1 MNEILKLIYRIS
13 INKYYLLYYKCVSFS
28 LIYINQLMPTK
39 LDRVQVL
46 FQKELFKKLKVIA
59 KIERRSLSS
68 MVGSIV
74 EDAINSKKYQSLL
87 SKAKSDDLKSKIDE
101 SKLLIN
107 EILKSKSS
115 NQSDIDENSKLK
127 QIEDILSLISESNK
141 ESLEEPMEE
150 SVGKEFLLV
159 EEALKPDGLVE
170 ELELETNYK
179 INKMNVMLSKINK
192 NKDLNV

>member
-1 MNEILKLIYRIS
+1 
-13 INKYYLLYYKCVSFS
+13 
-28 LIYINQLMPTK
+28 MPTK

-46 FQKELFKKLKVIA
+46 FQKELFKKLKIIA

-87 SKAKSDDLKSKIDE
+87 SKAKSDDLKSKIDQ

-141 ESLEEPMEE
+141 ESLEKQMEE
-150 SVGKEFLLV
+150 SVGEDLLLV
-159 EEALKPDGLVE
+159 EEALKPDGLIE

>member
-1 MNEILKLIYRIS
+1 
-13 INKYYLLYYKCVSFS
+13 
-28 LIYINQLMPTK
+28 MPTK

-46 FQKELFKKLKVIA
+46 FQKELFKKLKIIA

-87 SKAKSDDLKSKIDE
+87 SKAKSDDLKSKIDQ

-141 ESLEEPMEE
+141 ESVEE
-150 SVGKEFLLV
+150 SVGEDLLLV
-159 EEALKPDGLVE
+159 EEALKPDGLIE
-170 ELELETNYK
+170 ELELETDYK

>member
-1 MNEILKLIYRIS
+1 
-13 INKYYLLYYKCVSFS
+13 
-28 LIYINQLMPTK
+28 MPTK

-87 SKAKSDDLKSKIDE
+87 SKAKSDDLKSKIDQ

-141 ESLEEPMEE
+141 ESLEKQMEE
-150 SVGKEFLLV
+150 SVGEDLLLV
-159 EEALKPDGLVE
+159 EEALKPDGLIE

>member
-1 MNEILKLIYRIS
+1 
-13 INKYYLLYYKCVSFS
+13 
-28 LIYINQLMPTK
+28 MPTK

-46 FQKELFKKLKVIA
+46 FQKELFKKLKIIA

-127 QIEDILSLISESNK
+127 QIEDILSLISESNE
-141 ESLEEPMEE
+141 ESLEE
-150 SVGKEFLLV
+150 SVGKDLLLV
-159 EEALKPDGLVE
+159 EEALKPDGIIE
-170 ELELETNYK
+170 EIELETDYK
-179 INKMNVMLSKINK
+179 INKMNVMLSKMYK

>member
-1 MNEILKLIYRIS
+1 
-13 INKYYLLYYKCVSFS
+13 
-28 LIYINQLMPTK
+28 MPTK

-46 FQKELFKKLKVIA
+46 FQKELFKKLKIIA

-127 QIEDILSLISESNK
+127 QIEDILSLISESNE
-141 ESLEEPMEE
+141 ESLEESLEE
-150 SVGKEFLLV
+150 SVGKDLLLV
-159 EEALKPDGLVE
+159 EEALKPDGLIE
-170 ELELETNYK
+170 ELELETDYK

>member
-1 MNEILKLIYRIS
+1 M
-13 INKYYLLYYKCVSFS
+13 LYYKCVSYS
-28 LIYINQLMPTK
+28 VIYINQLMPTK

-127 QIEDILSLISESNK
+127 QIEDILSLISESNE
-141 ESLEEPMEE
+141 ESLEE
-150 SVGKEFLLV
+150 SVGKDLLLV
-159 EEALKPDGLVE
+159 EEALKPDGLIE
-170 ELELETNYK
+170 ELELETDYK
-179 INKMNVMLSKINK
+179 INKMNVMLSKMYK

>member
-1 MNEILKLIYRIS
+1 
-13 INKYYLLYYKCVSFS
+13 
-28 LIYINQLMPTK
+28 MPTK

-46 FQKELFKKLKVIA
+46 FQKELFKKLKIIA

-87 SKAKSDDLKSKIDE
+87 SKARSDDLKSKIEE

-127 QIEDILSLISESNK
+127 QIEDILSLISESNR
-141 ESLEEPMEE
+141 ESLEESIEE
-150 SVGKEFLLV
+150 SVGKDLLLV
-159 EEALKPDGLVE
+159 EEALRPNGLIE
-170 ELELETNYK
+170 ELELETDYK
-179 INKMNVMLSKINK
+179 INKMNVMLSKIYK

>member
-1 MNEILKLIYRIS
+1 
-13 INKYYLLYYKCVSFS
+13 
-28 LIYINQLMPTK
+28 MPTK

-46 FQKELFKKLKVIA
+46 FQKELFKKLKIIA

-107 EILKSKSS
+107 EILKSKST

-141 ESLEEPMEE
+141 ESLEEQMEE
-150 SVGKEFLLV
+150 SVGEDLLLV
-159 EEALKPDGLVE
+159 EEALKPDGFIE
-170 ELELETNYK
+170 ELELETDYK

>member
-1 MNEILKLIYRIS
+1 M
-13 INKYYLLYYKCVSFS
+13 LYYKCVSFS
-28 LIYINQLMPTK
+28 VIYINQLMPTK

-46 FQKELFKKLKVIA
+46 FQKELFKKLKIIA

-87 SKAKSDDLKSKIDE
+87 SKAKSDDLKSKIDQ

-127 QIEDILSLISESNK
+127 QIEDILSLISESNE
-141 ESLEEPMEE
+141 ESLEE
-150 SVGKEFLLV
+150 SVGKDLLLV
-159 EEALKPDGLVE
+159 EEALKPDGLIE
-170 ELELETNYK
+170 ELELETDYK

>member
-1 MNEILKLIYRIS
+1 
-13 INKYYLLYYKCVSFS
+13 
-28 LIYINQLMPTK
+28 MPTK

-87 SKAKSDDLKSKIDE
+87 SKAKSDDLKSKIDQ

-141 ESLEEPMEE
+141 ESLEEQMEE
-150 SVGKEFLLV
+150 SVGEDLLLV
-159 EEALKPDGLVE
+159 EEALKPDGFIE
-170 ELELETNYK
+170 ELELETDYK
-179 INKMNVMLSKINK
+179 INKMNVMLSKMYK

>member
-1 MNEILKLIYRIS
+1 
-13 INKYYLLYYKCVSFS
+13 
-28 LIYINQLMPTK
+28 MPTK

-46 FQKELFKKLKVIA
+46 FQKELFKKLKIIA

-127 QIEDILSLISESNK
+127 QIEDILSLISESHK
-141 ESLEEPMEE
+141 ESLEE
-150 SVGKEFLLV
+150 SVGKDLLLV
-159 EEALKPDGLVE
+159 EEALKPDGLIE
-170 ELELETNYK
+170 ELELETDYK

>member
-1 MNEILKLIYRIS
+1 
-13 INKYYLLYYKCVSFS
+13 
-28 LIYINQLMPTK
+28 MPTK

-46 FQKELFKKLKVIA
+46 FQKELFKKLKIIA

-87 SKAKSDDLKSKIDE
+87 SKAKSDDLKSKIDQ

-141 ESLEEPMEE
+141 ESLEEQMEE
-150 SVGKEFLLV
+150 SVGEDLLLV
-159 EEALKPDGLVE
+159 EEALKPDSLIE
-170 ELELETNYK
+170 ELELETDYK

>member
-1 MNEILKLIYRIS
+1 
-13 INKYYLLYYKCVSFS
+13 
-28 LIYINQLMPTK
+28 MPTK

-46 FQKELFKKLKVIA
+46 FQKELFKKLKIIA

-87 SKAKSDDLKSKIDE
+87 SKAKSDDLKSKIDQ

-141 ESLEEPMEE
+141 ESLEEQMEE
-150 SVGKEFLLV
+150 SVGEDLLLV
-159 EEALKPDGLVE
+159 EEALKPDGLIE
-170 ELELETNYK
+170 ELELETDYK

>member
-1 MNEILKLIYRIS
+1 
-13 INKYYLLYYKCVSFS
+13 
-28 LIYINQLMPTK
+28 MPTK

-46 FQKELFKKLKVIA
+46 FQKELFKKLKIIA

-87 SKAKSDDLKSKIDE
+87 SKAKSDDLKSKIDQ

-141 ESLEEPMEE
+141 ESLEE
-150 SVGKEFLLV
+150 SVGEDLLLV
-159 EEALKPDGLVE
+159 EEALKPDGLIE
-170 ELELETNYK
+170 ELELETDYK

>member
-1 MNEILKLIYRIS
+1 
-13 INKYYLLYYKCVSFS
+13 
-28 LIYINQLMPTK
+28 MPTK

-46 FQKELFKKLKVIA
+46 FQKELFKKLKIIA

-87 SKAKSDDLKSKIDE
+87 SKAKSDDLKSKIDQ

-141 ESLEEPMEE
+141 ESLEEQMEE
-150 SVGKEFLLV
+150 SVGEDLLLV
-159 EEALKPDGLVE
+159 EEALKPDGLIE

>member
-1 MNEILKLIYRIS
+1 
-13 INKYYLLYYKCVSFS
+13 
-28 LIYINQLMPTK
+28 MPTK

-68 MVGSIV
+68 MVGSMV

-101 SKLLIN
+101 SNLLIN

-127 QIEDILSLISESNK
+127 QIKDILSLISESNK
-141 ESLEEPMEE
+141 ESVEE
-150 SVGKEFLLV
+150 SVGKDLLLV
-159 EEALKPDGLVE
+159 EEALKPEGLVE
-170 ELELETNYK
+170 EIEFLTNK
-179 INKMNVMLSKINK
+179 KMSKMNEMLNQINK

>member
-1 MNEILKLIYRIS
+1 
-13 INKYYLLYYKCVSFS
+13 
-28 LIYINQLMPTK
+28 MPTK

-87 SKAKSDDLKSKIDE
+87 SKAKADDIESKIDE
-101 SKLLIN
+101 SKLLIK
-107 EILKSKSS
+107 EILKSKIS

-127 QIEDILSLISESNK
+127 QIEDILSLISEFNK
-141 ESLEEPMEE
+141 ETFVESVEE
-150 SVGKEFLLV
+150 SAGKDLLLV
-159 EEALKPDGLVE
+159 EEALKPDDLIE
-170 ELELETNYK
+170 ELELETDYK

-192 NKDLNV
+192 NKDLKFRSLE

>member
-1 MNEILKLIYRIS
+1 
-13 INKYYLLYYKCVSFS
+13 
-28 LIYINQLMPTK
+28 MPTK

-46 FQKELFKKLKVIA
+46 FQKELFKKLKIIA

-68 MVGSIV
+68 MVGSMA

-87 SKAKSDDLKSKIDE
+87 SKAKAEDLKSKIDQ

-115 NQSDIDENSKLK
+115 NQSDIDANSKLK

-141 ESLEEPMEE
+141 ESLEE
-150 SVGKEFLLV
+150 SVEVSLGDDFLTV
-159 EEALKPDGLVE
+159 EEALKPDGLIE
-170 ELELETNYK
+170 ELELETDYK

>member
-1 MNEILKLIYRIS
+1 
-13 INKYYLLYYKCVSFS
+13 LLYYKCVSFS
-28 LIYINQLMPTK
+28 VIYINQLMPTK

-127 QIEDILSLISESNK
+127 QIEDILSLISESNE

-150 SVGKEFLLV
+150 SVGEDLLLV
-159 EEALKPDGLVE
+159 EEALKPDGLIE
-170 ELELETNYK
+170 ELELETDYK

>member
-1 MNEILKLIYRIS
+1 
-13 INKYYLLYYKCVSFS
+13 
-28 LIYINQLMPTK
+28 MPTK

-46 FQKELFKKLKVIA
+46 FQKELFKKLKIIA

-141 ESLEEPMEE
+141 ESLEESLEE
-150 SVGKEFLLV
+150 SVGKDLLLV
-159 EEALKPDGLVE
+159 EEALKPDGLIE
-170 ELELETNYK
+170 ELELETDYK

>member
-1 MNEILKLIYRIS
+1 
-13 INKYYLLYYKCVSFS
+13 
-28 LIYINQLMPTK
+28 MPTK

-46 FQKELFKKLKVIA
+46 FQKELFKKLKIIA

-68 MVGSIV
+68 MVGSMV

-127 QIEDILSLISESNK
+127 QIEDILSLISESNE
-141 ESLEEPMEE
+141 ESLEESLEE
-150 SVGKEFLLV
+150 SVGKDLLLV
-159 EEALKPDGLVE
+159 EEALKPDGLIE
-170 ELELETNYK
+170 ELELETDYK

>member
-1 MNEILKLIYRIS
+1 
-13 INKYYLLYYKCVSFS
+13 
-28 LIYINQLMPTK
+28 MPTK

-74 EDAINSKKYQSLL
+74 EDAMNSKKYQSLL

-127 QIEDILSLISESNK
+127 QIEDILSLISESHK
-141 ESLEEPMEE
+141 ESLEE
-150 SVGKEFLLV
+150 SVGKDLLLV
-159 EEALKPDGLVE
+159 EEALKPDGLIE
-170 ELELETNYK
+170 ELELETDYK

>member
-1 MNEILKLIYRIS
+1 M
-13 INKYYLLYYKCVSFS
+13 LYYKCVSFS
-28 LIYINQLMPTK
+28 VIYINQLMPTK

-46 FQKELFKKLKVIA
+46 FQKELFKKLKIIA

-127 QIEDILSLISESNK
+127 QIKDILSLISESNK
-141 ESLEEPMEE
+141 ESVEE
-150 SVGKEFLLV
+150 SVEESLGKDLLLV
-159 EEALKPDGLVE
+159 EEALKPEGLVE
-170 ELELETNYK
+170 EIEFLTSKK
-179 INKMNVMLSKINK
+179 IGKMNAMLNQINK

>member
-1 MNEILKLIYRIS
+1 M
-13 INKYYLLYYKCVSFS
+13 LYYKCVLFS
-28 LIYINQLMPTK
+28 VIYINQLMPTK

-127 QIEDILSLISESNK
+127 QIEDILSLISESNE
-141 ESLEEPMEE
+141 ESLEESLEE
-150 SVGKEFLLV
+150 SVGKDLLLV
-159 EEALKPDGLVE
+159 EEALKPDGLIE
-170 ELELETNYK
+170 ELELETDYK